1 MKPIPMLALAGRAAV
16 RTLGVDLA
24 AATRKTA
31 AAVVEWG
38 NGTARLAHLALDVGD
53 EEIVRLFGAGDM
65 TGIDCPVG
73 WPDAFLP
80 FLAGHL
86 AFEPRPRAGP
96 MTASK
101 DAGCWPTGT
110 PTASSPPGPG

>member
-1 MKPIPMLALAGRAAV
+1 M
-16 RTLGVDLA
+16 GVDLA

-31 AAVVEWG
+31 AAVIEWT
-38 NGTARLAHLALDVGD
+38 NGGARLVHPSLDVTD
-53 EEIVRLFGAGDM
+53 QEIVELFGTTDM

-86 AFEPRPRAGP
+86 NFEAHPVLH
-96 MTASK
+96 
-101 DAGCWPTGT
+101 
-110 PTASSPPGPG
+110 